1 MKVAKKKEAQG
12 RPGQT
17 PRGGY
22 TVWINNVAC
31 HCPTLATAE
40 RMVRRLRRQGRD
52 IFICTALGE
61 AMDESLSEAAG
72 STPKRRTGRLL
83 RFPVSAT
90 SSRKERLKEPIDAPL
105 DCIRLHGFKH

>member
-1 MKVAKKKEAQG
+1 MKVTKKKEAQG
-12 RPGQT
+12 RPQT
-17 PRGGY
+17 RRGGY

-40 RMVRRLRRQGRD
+40 RMVRGLRRQGRD

-61 AMDESLSEAAG
+61 AMDESASEAAG

-83 RFPVSAT
+83 RFPVIVT
-90 SSRKERLKEPIDAPL
+90 SSRKERLKQPIDAPP
-105 DCIRLHGFKH
+105 DCIRLLGFKH